1 MAASACRQNEKRI
14 LLKIIFTWKQF
25 AERESQKRYSIF
37 HIINKKKFR
46 LQLYAFSKIKGTMIL
61 SAHQEFKSRFD
72 DLTSRRFLDAK
83 ERFKLAK
90 RFHVWRNSS
99 LQCLLKKKT
108 MHKMIFIIRRVKL
121 QRELFFMEDC

>member
-1 MAASACRQNEKRI
+1 
-14 LLKIIFTWKQF
+14 
-25 AERESQKRYSIF
+25 
-37 HIINKKKFR
+37 
-46 LQLYAFSKIKGTMIL
+46 MIL

-90 RFHVWRNSS
+90 TFHVWRNSS
-99 LQCLLKKKT
+99 LQCMLKKKT

-121 QRELFFMEDC
+121 QRNFSLWKTVLETRRHQSRQNSRRIRALKYHKDTKRNKNLKNNKRFLETVLVLLNHLQVLLQSNQ